1 MSRIDDHINRLN
13 EKLQLLLKR
22 YQALEKENEKLRL
35 DVERRIQEEKLLREK
50 MLGLQQ
56 ESEIVK
62 ATSEATGGT
71 AKNELE
77 KRINSYIREID
88 QCIAMLA
95 GQ

>member
-1 MSRIDDHINRLN
+1 MSRNDDHINRIN

-22 YQALEKENEKLRL
+22 YQALEKENEKLRF
-35 DVERRIQEEKLLREK
+35 DVEQRIQGEKLLREK
-50 MLGLQQ
+50 MMLLQQ

-62 ATSEATGGT
+62 ATSEVKGST
-71 AKNELE
+71 AKNEFE

-88 QCIAMLA
+88 KCIAMLT

>member
-1 MSRIDDHINRLN
+1 MSRNDDHINRIN

-22 YQALEKENEKLRL
+22 YQALEKENEKLRF
-35 DVERRIQEEKLLREK
+35 DVEQRIQGEKLLREK
-50 MLGLQQ
+50 MMLLQQ

-62 ATSEATGGT
+62 ATSEVKGSTT
-71 AKNELE
+71 KNEFE

-88 QCIAMLA
+88 KCIAMLT